1 VIWALFALAG
11 AVADAGYYAIVKRS
25 LARTDPFVLATG
37 SFLATSGLLLAISLL
52 RGLPEAGPGL
62 LPAMLVTGTLNIVA
76 SILTYQAL
84 KTTDLSLAVPM
95 KAFTL
100 VFLIGTSFLLLG
112 ELPTMV
118 GALGI
123 LLIVAGSYVMNAGG
137 TRRLRDPLI
146 RLAANRGLRLMLV
159 VALLFS
165 FSLPFD
171 KEVVM
176 NSDPFFGSALVM
188 GYIGTAMLA
197 IAWWRGSLAGMADA
211 AGFPTFLL
219 IGAVLALEAVTI
231 NTAYTL
237 QIVPYVIA
245 IKRLAILFAV
255 LFGALLFQEEH
266 LRVRVAGATV
276 LLAGALLIIL
286 EAQISPAITP

>member
-1 VIWALFALAG
+1 
-11 AVADAGYYAIVKRS
+11 
-25 LARTDPFVLATG
+25 VLATG
-37 SFLATSGLLLAISLL
+37 T
-52 RGLPEAGPGL
+52 
-62 LPAMLVTGTLNIVA
+62 VNIAA

-146 RLAANRGLRLMLV
+146 RLAANRGLRLMMV

-171 KEVVM
+171 KEVVV
-176 NSDPFFGSALVM
+176 NSDPVFGSALVM

-197 IAWWRGSLAGMADA
+197 IAWWKGSLAGMADA

-219 IGAVLALEAVTI
+219 IGTVLALEAVTI